1 MNKIFCVS
9 CGHKNI
15 YEVTQ
20 PKFCAGCGHQMS
32 VNASASAIEKVLQPQ
47 MDVELGEEGVVG
59 SYNLRKL
66 RSQIIAENTSNKI
79 KLGDIVGS
87 SSPDR
92 QDEFKR
98 DASNLPDGKDLL
110 EQNKKD
116 CGSSRMTDIDGQ

>member
-9 CGHKNI
+9 CGHKNL
-15 YEVTQ
+15 YEVSK
-20 PKFCAGCGHQMS
+20 PKFCAGCGNEIGVGPS
-32 VNASASAIEKVLQPQ
+32 VSAVEKVLKPK
-47 MDVELGEEGVVG
+47 MDVELEEETKG

-66 RSQIIAENTSNKI
+66 RSQIVAENTSNKI

-87 SSPDR
+87 ASPEN

-98 DASNLPDGKDLL
+98 DASNLPDGRDLL

-116 CGSSRMTDIDGQ
+116 CGSSRITDIDG

>member
-1 MNKIFCVS
+1 M
-9 CGHKNI
+9 

-20 PKFCAGCGHQMS
+20 PKFCSGCGHQMS
-32 VNASASAIEKVLQPQ
+32 INPIVSAVENNSKPQ
-47 MDVELGEEGVVG
+47 MEVELGDDEVVG